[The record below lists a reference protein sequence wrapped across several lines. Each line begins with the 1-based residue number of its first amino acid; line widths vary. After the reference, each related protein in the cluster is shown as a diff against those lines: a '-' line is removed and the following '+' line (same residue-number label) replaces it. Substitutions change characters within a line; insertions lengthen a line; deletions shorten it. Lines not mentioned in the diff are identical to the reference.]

1 LFSGPRFL
9 APKDMTKNMAK
20 DIIHDAV
27 TNALIKDNW
36 VITHDPFRVE
46 YEELEIFADLAVEKS
61 HTMIAKKNGEKII
74 IEIKTFAGRSFIKE
88 LQQALGQYE
97 LYFDLLELTGL
108 DYELYMA
115 ISEFVYKDFFL
126 QKGTQ
131 MIVQRHKI
139 KLLVVNI
146 EREEIVKW
154 I

>member
-1 LFSGPRFL
+1 
-9 APKDMTKNMAK
+9 
-20 DIIHDAV
+20 
-27 TNALIKDNW
+27 
-36 VITHDPFRVE
+36 
-46 YEELEIFADLAVEKS
+46 
-61 HTMIAKKNGEKII
+61 MIAKKNGKKII

-97 LYFDLLELTGL
+97 LYFDMLELTEL

-115 ISEFVYKDFFL
+115 ISEFVYQDFFL

-154 I
+154 V

>member
-1 LFSGPRFL
+1 
-9 APKDMTKNMAK
+9 MAK

-27 TNALIKDNW
+27 KNALIKDHW
-36 VITHDPFRVE
+36 IITHDPFRVE
-46 YEELEIFADLAVEKS
+46 YEELEIFADLAVEKPR
-61 HTMIAKKNGEKII
+61 TVVAEKNGEKII
-74 IEIKTFAGRSFIKE
+74 LEIKTFAGRSFIKE
-88 LQQALGQYE
+88 LQHALGQYE

-115 ISEFVYKDFFL
+115 VSELVYKDFFL

-131 MIVQRHKI
+131 TIVQRHKI

-154 I
+154 LKDLAIRA

>member
-1 LFSGPRFL
+1 
-9 APKDMTKNMAK
+9 
-20 DIIHDAV
+20 
-27 TNALIKDNW
+27 
-36 VITHDPFRVE
+36 
-46 YEELEIFADLAVEKS
+46 
-61 HTMIAKKNGEKII
+61 MIAKKNGKKII

-97 LYFDLLELTGL
+97 LYFDMLELTGL

-154 I
+154 V